1 MNDGLS
7 FDEPLRMTDT
17 VKIRRVRP
25 EDASAVAALFS
36 QLGYPSGVEEMRVR
50 IGAILELPSHWCG
63 VADWGT
69 GVVGCG
75 HVFSVPILEAGWV
88 AQVGGLVV
96 DETWQR
102 RGVGRELMGAAEA
115 WAAAQGCVSVYV
127 RTNIV
132 RSAAHAFYEGIGYG
146 RAKTQYAYRKR
157 LDAAGR
163 DLSVIDP

>member
-1 MNDGLS
+1 
-7 FDEPLRMTDT
+7 MTDT
-17 VKIRRVRP
+17 VQIRLVRI
-25 EDASAVAALFS
+25 EDAAAVAALFS
-36 QLGYPSGVEEMRVR
+36 QLGYPSGVEEMRAR
-50 IGAILELPSHWCG
+50 IGAIGALSSHWCG
-63 VADWGT
+63 VAESGA

-88 AQVGGLVV
+88 AQVAGLVV

-102 RGVGRELMGAAEA
+102 RGVGRALMGAAEI

-132 RSAAHAFYEGIGYG
+132 RSGAHAFYEGIGYR

-157 LDAAGR
+157 LDAAGG
-163 DLSVIDP
+163 DHSVIDR